1 MKRFLS
7 AIFAVIMIFVLVGC
21 SKPADNTIPATPTES
36 TSPNYSIT
44 DYTLTP
50 MLNTTSADFCAL
62 TNRGW
67 EQVDPTSGTATAIC
81 VDVICPVCHYETF
94 ITIEFSD
101 ISQNLI
107 GQQSFTW
114 QKELGCNDWAKHAD
128 PFSDKYT
135 CAILFTLNK

>member
-1 MKRFLS
+1 MKNTVILPFLRGTDYTG
-7 AIFAVIMIFVLVGC
+7 FL
-21 SKPADNTIPATPTES
+21 PTEPA
-36 TSPNYSIT
+36 SPNYSIT

-50 MLNTTSADFCAL
+50 MLNATSADFYAL
-62 TNRGW
+62 SDRGW
-67 EQVDPTSGTATAIC
+67 VKVDPASGTATAIC

-94 ITIEFSD
+94 VTIEFSE

-114 QKELGCNDWAKHAD
+114 QKELSCYEWAKHAD

-135 CAILFTLNK
+135 SAILLTLNK